1 MKHIIWLLILII
13 PSNYNYSQVENL
25 SVTGNNEFAYD
36 LLLKLK
42 EKKPGDN
49 LFFSPFSISS
59 ALAMTYA
66 GARNETKIQICKTFH
81 FNSDQESLCDD
92 YQLLLEKIEKNNNFI
107 NLLIANSLWAQN
119 GYHFLDNYLLI
130 VNSKFNSS
138 LMFVNFENS
147 IDRESA
153 RKEINKWTE
162 SKTNNKIKEIIQP
175 DALDNLT
182 KLVLVN
188 AIYFK
193 ASWKLEFDKSRTTKA
208 KFFYNNNFVETDFM
222 KETAQFNY
230 YENDT
235 LQILEMPY
243 KQCHFSMLVLLPRKQ
258 YGLEMVENN
267 INIHKYFEYFRLLNS
282 QNVEVYFPKFK
293 TVLRIFFKT
302 NSF

>member
-1 MKHIIWLLILII
+1 M
-13 PSNYNYSQVENL
+13 
-25 SVTGNNEFAYD
+25 TGKAPER
-36 LLLKLK
+36 KLT
-42 EKKPGDN
+42 N
-49 LFFSPFSISS
+49 
-59 ALAMTYA
+59 
-66 GARNETKIQICKTFH
+66 R
-81 FNSDQESLCDD
+81 
-92 YQLLLEKIEKNNNFI
+92 
-107 NLLIANSLWAQN
+107 
-119 GYHFLDNYLLI
+119 
-130 VNSKFNSS
+130 
-138 LMFVNFENS
+138 
-147 IDRESA
+147 
-153 RKEINKWTE
+153 TE